1 MACERDWVGPGR
13 PVAPAI
19 WEVLVVGELL
29 GSVLIGLVVALGALR
44 WRPARF
50 PHVSLALATGPVA
63 ALAGGLIA
71 RTVLGSGHLPV
82 SLLCAALVA
91 SALVSLL
98 MNVRPPAEAATDRQ
112 LAAVGRH
119 H

>member
-1 MACERDWVGPGR
+1 M
-13 PVAPAI
+13 
-19 WEVLVVGELL
+19 VGELL
-29 GSVLIGLVVALGALR
+29 GSVLIGLLVALGALR
-44 WRPARF
+44 WRPTRF

-71 RTVLGSGHLPV
+71 RTVLGSGHLMV

-98 MNVRPPAEAATDRQ
+98 MNVRPPADGAATDRQ
-112 LAAVGRH
+112 LAAAGRH